1 MPQLSSNSSMNR
13 KVSEHFYRKLFAI
26 ALPIAVQ
33 NILSSSLNLIDT
45 FMISSLSTASIAGVS
60 AANKLF
66 FILFLFLFGISS
78 GSSILTAQYWGVK
91 DIKNIRRVL
100 GICLVLGVSGALI
113 FALAAIVTPEAVM
126 RIFTNE
132 RGPILEGAAYLRIIG
147 WCYIPTAITFAYV
160 FILRSTGNVRLP
172 MIVSTLAIAL
182 NTLLNWVLIYGHWGM
197 PALGVRGAAI
207 ATIIARF
214 TEFIFMVVFI
224 YKQRGAAA
232 AKFSELIDVDMT
244 FIKRYMVTVLPV
256 IGNEMIWAV
265 GVTMYDVVYGRMGE
279 SVMAAMGITKT
290 IEQFG
295 FFLIYSVGNASGVVL
310 GNQMGTGDM
319 THVFSYAKKLIN
331 IMIGIGVAMSFLFY
345 FIAPLIANVFNVEPQ
360 VKIYIIECV
369 RVLAFVTT
377 AKALNM
383 LIVVGI
389 LRSGGDT
396 TFAMI
401 LDGACVW
408 LVAVPLVAMGGL
420 VWGLEIKYV
429 YLLALTEEIVKVTI
443 GLWRTY
449 SEKWIN
455 NLIEEAT

>member
-1 MPQLSSNSSMNR
+1 
-13 KVSEHFYRKLFAI
+13 
-26 ALPIAVQ
+26 
-33 NILSSSLNLIDT
+33 
-45 FMISSLSTASIAGVS
+45 MISSLSTASIAGVS

-91 DIKNIRRVL
+91 DVKNIRRVL
-100 GICLVLGVSGALI
+100 GICLVLGVAGAML
-113 FALAAIVTPEAVM
+113 FAIAAIITPEAVM

-132 RGPILEGAAYLRIIG
+132 SGPIIEGAAYLRIIG

-172 MIVSTLAIAL
+172 MLVSTFAIAL
-182 NTLLNWVLIYGHWGM
+182 NTFLNWVLIYGHLGL

-214 TEFIFMVVFI
+214 AEFIFMVVFI
-224 YKQRGAAA
+224 YKERGVAA
-232 AKFSELIDVDMT
+232 AKLSELIDIDMT
-244 FIKRYMVTVLPV
+244 FIKRYMTTVLPV

-295 FFLIYSVGNASGVVL
+295 FFLIYSLGNASGVVL

-319 THVFSYAKKLIN
+319 THVFNYAKKMIN
-331 IMIGIGVAMSFLFY
+331 IMIAVGIAMSFLFY
-345 FIAPLIANVFNVEPQ
+345 FVAPLIANIFNVEPE

-408 LVAVPLVAMGGL
+408 LVAVPLVALGGL

-429 YLLALTEEIVKVTI
+429 FLLALTEELVKVVI

-449 SEKWIN
+449 SKKWIN
-455 NLIEEAT
+455 NLIEEPT